1 MTLAVSQDMGT
12 FLLMLLI
19 LVAGNIF
26 TMQLIYPSVLQAD
39 LNLTES
45 DRNSIADHFDGWGHA
60 IFGSLDMLFSSNFD
74 KELLD
79 KAYSP
84 ILAYCY
90 YCWFVVLVPLT
101 PDLDDEADG
110 FRYLDAARRRR
121 VDLILAELLRPE
133 AGIRL
138 GPVAVAR
145 GDRPTRVEQVLRA
158 IESLS

>member
-1 MTLAVSQDMGT
+1 MIEATAL
-12 FLLMLLI
+12 
-19 LVAGNIF
+19 
-26 TMQLIYPSVLQAD
+26 AD
-39 LNLTES
+39 L
-45 DRNSIADHFDGWGHA
+45 
-60 IFGSLDMLFSSNFD
+60 
-74 KELLD
+74 
-79 KAYSP
+79 
-84 ILAYCY
+84 
-90 YCWFVVLVPLT
+90 VVLVPLT